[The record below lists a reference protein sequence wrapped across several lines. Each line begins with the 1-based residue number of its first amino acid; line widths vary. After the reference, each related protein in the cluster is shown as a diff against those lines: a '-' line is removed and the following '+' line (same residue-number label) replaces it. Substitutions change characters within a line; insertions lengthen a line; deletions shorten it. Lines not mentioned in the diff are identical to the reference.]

1 MGDMLTQAEIDALL
15 NGTSSSEESDDSAN
29 NIDYEESLS
38 VQEIDALGEIG
49 NISMGTS
56 ATTLFTLLSQK
67 VTITTPNVTI
77 TTWGEIS
84 KSKSSQYVAVK
95 VEYTDGLIGS
105 NLLILKQDDVKV
117 ITDLMMG
124 GEGIKTGGELTD
136 LHLSAISEAMN
147 QMIGSSATSM
157 SSMFSKRIDIS
168 PPKAYVVNFENGDPY
183 GDFEADD
190 KLVKIAFKMVV
201 GNLIDSEIMQL
212 LPMKFAKELVNTLL
226 NSSASNQKSSQSE
239 QEYLTS
245 VSQPIMQQPTMQQ
258 QPIMQQPVMQQPMVQ
273 QPMIQQP
280 MIQQPMIQQPMMQQ
294 PMMQQ
299 PMMQQQPMQGFG
311 FDSGYQELQ
320 RPRNPVSVQPAQFQ
334 TFDDGLSASEKKNIS
349 LIMDLPLQV
358 TVELGRTQ
366 KLIRDIL
373 EFGSGSIIE
382 LDKLAGE
389 PVDILVNGK
398 AIAKGE
404 VVVIDESFGV
414 RITDIIHPSKRL

>member
-15 NGTSSSEESDDSAN
+15 NGTSSSGESDESASN
-29 NIDYEESLS
+29 FDDEGLS
-38 VQEIDALGEIG
+38 IQEIDALGEIG

-105 NLLILKQDDVKV
+105 NLLILKQNDVKV

-124 GEGIKTGGELTD
+124 GEGTNTDGELTD

-168 PPKAYVVNFENGDPY
+168 PPKSYLLNFEAGDPY
-183 GDFEADD
+183 GDFETDD

-212 LPMKFAKELVNTLL
+212 LPMKFAKELVKTLL
-226 NSSASNQKSSQSE
+226 NSSGSNQKSSQSE
-239 QEYLTS
+239 QES
-245 VSQPIMQQPTMQQ
+245 IAQPVMQQPTMQQ
-258 QPIMQQPVMQQPMVQ
+258 PTMQQPIMQQPIMQQPIMQ
-273 QPMIQQP
+273 QPIMQQP
-280 MIQQPMIQQPMMQQ
+280 IMQQPIMQQ

-299 PMMQQQPMQGFG
+299 PMMQQQQMQGFG
-311 FDSGYQELQ
+311 FDGGYQELQ

-334 TFDDGLSASEKKNIS
+334 AFDDGLSASEKKNIS

>member
-15 NGTSSSEESDDSAN
+15 NGTSSSDDDNDVSDIASDEMGN
-29 NIDYEESLS
+29 NHSSGDSLS
-38 VQEIDALGEIG
+38 TQEIDALGEIG

-77 TTWGEIS
+77 TTWEELS
-84 KSKSSQYVAVK
+84 KSYSSQYVAVK

-124 GEGIKTGGELTD
+124 GEGSIVEGELSD

-157 SSMFSKRIDIS
+157 SSMFAKRIDIS
-168 PPKAYVVNFENGDPY
+168 PPKAYMVSFEDGDPY
-183 GDFEADD
+183 GDFEVGEQ
-190 KLVKIAFKMVV
+190 LVRVAFKMVV
-201 GNLIDSEIMQL
+201 GDIIDSEIMQL
-212 LPMKFAKELVNTLL
+212 LPMKFAKELVGQLF
-226 NSSASNQKSSQSE
+226 NSSNSKKEPEPQI
-239 QEYLTS
+239 QE
-245 VSQPIMQQPTMQQ
+245 PIIQQAPA
-258 QPIMQQPVMQQPMVQ
+258 QQPVMQPPPVQQQPVQ
-273 QPMIQQP
+273 QPVM
-280 MIQQPMIQQPMMQQ
+280 QQPMMQQ

-299 PMMQQQPMQGFG
+299 PVMQQPMQGYGFG
-311 FDSGYQELQ
+311 GGYQEPQ
-320 RPRNPVSVQPAQFQ
+320 RPRNSVSVQPAQFQ
-334 TFDDGLSASEKKNIS
+334 AFDDGLSASEKKNIG

-366 KLIRDIL
+366 KLIKDIL
-373 EFGSGSIIE
+373 EFGSGSVIE

>member
-15 NGTSSSEESDDSAN
+15 NGTSSSDESTDDVGGTGSN
-29 NIDYEESLS
+29 DGLS
-38 VQEIDALGEIG
+38 TQEIDALGEIG

-67 VTITTPNVTI
+67 VTITTPNVSLTS
-77 TTWGEIS
+77 WSELS
-84 KSKSSQYVAVK
+84 KSYSSQYVAVK

-105 NLLILKQDDVKV
+105 NLLILKQDDVKI

-124 GEGIKTGGELTD
+124 GEGVIAEGELTD

-168 PPKAYVVNFENGDPY
+168 PPKAFVVSFGNGDPY
-183 GDFEADD
+183 GEFEMNDV
-190 KLVKIAFKMVV
+190 LVKIAFKMVV
-201 GNLIDSEIMQL
+201 GTLIDSEIMQL
-212 LPMKFAKELVNTLL
+212 LPMKFAKELVNSLL
-226 NSSASNQKSSQSE
+226 NSEKAKAAPE
-239 QEYLTS
+239 PEAPAAP
-245 VSQPIMQQPTMQQ
+245 QPQAQPAMQQPVMQQPVMQQPVMQQPVMQQPVMQ
-258 QPIMQQPVMQQPMVQ
+258 QPIMQQPVMQQPM
-273 QPMIQQP
+273 
-280 MIQQPMIQQPMMQQ
+280 
-294 PMMQQ
+294 
-299 PMMQQQPMQGFG
+299 QGYG
-311 FDSGYQELQ
+311 YDMGYQDMQ
-320 RPRNPVSVQPAQFQ
+320 RPRNPVSVQPVQFQ
-334 TFDDGLSASEKKNIS
+334 AFDDGLSAAEKKNIS

>member
-15 NGTSSSEESDDSAN
+15 NGTSSLDDTTDSGANTASEEKLSN
-29 NIDYEESLS
+29 EE
-38 VQEIDALGEIG
+38 VDALGEIG

-67 VTITTPNVTI
+67 VTITTPNVAV
-77 TTWGEIS
+77 TTWAELS
-84 KSKSSQYVAVK
+84 KSYSSQYVAVK

-105 NLLILKQDDVKV
+105 NLLILKQDDVKI

-124 GEGIKTGGELTD
+124 GEGKVTDGELTD

-168 PPKAYVVNFENGDPY
+168 PPRAFMVSFGNGDPY
-183 GDFEADD
+183 GEFEPDEL
-190 KLVKIAFKMVV
+190 LVKIAFKMVV

-212 LPMKFAKELVNTLL
+212 LPMRFAKELVNTLFQA
-226 NSSASNQKSSQSE
+226 SAPKPQPEKAKPKMSE
-239 QEYLTS
+239 TQAYTTTS
-245 VSQPIMQQPTMQQ
+245 YEPQIQQPVMQQPMMQQPVMQQPMAQPMAQPMMQQPIMQ
-258 QPIMQQPVMQQPMVQ
+258 QPIMQQPVMPNY
-273 QPMIQQP
+273 
-280 MIQQPMIQQPMMQQ
+280 
-294 PMMQQ
+294 
-299 PMMQQQPMQGFG
+299 
-311 FDSGYQELQ
+311 GYDTGYYEPQ
-320 RPRNPVSVQPAQFQ
+320 RPRNNPVSVQPAQFQ
-334 TFDDGLSASEKKNIS
+334 AFDDGLSAGEKKNIG